1 MPTKD
6 CRFCEPREDQIV
18 ISNDLCYGT
27 WDGHPVN
34 EGHMLLIPYRHVPD
48 YFEADAEEKF
58 ALWELLEEAREVI
71 RERFKPGGFNVGI
84 NIGRAA
90 GQSILHLHIH
100 VIPRYV
106 GDVPDPQGG
115 VRAVIPERRKY

>member
-6 CRFCEPREDQIV
+6 CRFCEPREDQVV

-48 YFEADAEEKF
+48 YFQADAEEKF
-58 ALWELLEEAREVI
+58 GP
-71 RERFKPGGFNVGI
+71 FG
-84 NIGRAA
+84 A
-90 GQSILHLHIH
+90 GSLRSLPKSFSRQC
-100 VIPRYV
+100 VFRPT
-106 GDVPDPQGG
+106 
-115 VRAVIPERRKY
+115 A